1 MNKLAFIF
9 SLILLI
15 GVKSEAQQQANKAQD
30 PPKKSSKIIVLVKDS
45 ANKLLDRIAAEL
57 FDIGY
62 TLDSK
67 DQQSKIIITK
77 ARPSKRYGTMTI
89 IRARI
94 NDTAIVFASQ
104 LAINSDRDIF
114 GGKEATKTFYDVDY
128 IGNKKNAWG
137 EAWNELDAIAHK
149 FGDRI
154 VYSK

>member
-1 MNKLAFIF
+1 MTKLTFIF
-9 SLILLI
+9 CLILLTA
-15 GVKSEAQQQANKAQD
+15 VKSEAQQQTTKAQE
-30 PPKKSSKIIVLVKDS
+30 PPKKASKIIVLTSDS
-45 ANKLLDRIAAEL
+45 DNKLLDRIAAEL

-62 TLDSK
+62 TIDTK
-67 DQQSKIIITK
+67 DQQSKIIVTK
-77 ARPSKRYGTMTI
+77 ARPSKKYGTMTI

-128 IGNKKNAWG
+128 TGSKKSAWR
-137 EAWNELDAIAHK
+137 EAWNELEAIARK
-149 FGDRI
+149 FGDKV